1 MIQPTSKK
9 LFKQIEMASHSLNVL
24 WVLSGWSS
32 DENGADDAN
41 DVADVDYDDYVSEE
55 KKNNDADNVVG
66 EELHVEA
73 AMPMLF

>member
-1 MIQPTSKK
+1 MIQQTSKK
-9 LFKQIEMASHSLNVL
+9 LFKQIEMASYSLNVL
-24 WVLSGWSS
+24 WVCSEWSS
-32 DENGADDAN
+32 GENGADD
-41 DVADVDYDDYVSEE
+41 ADVDYDDYDDYVGEE

>member
-9 LFKQIEMASHSLNVL
+9 LFKQIKMASHSLNVL
-24 WVLSGWSS
+24 WVLSEWSS

-55 KKNNDADNVVG
+55 KKNNDADNAVG